1 MYRSLLTIP
10 FVFLL
15 LLKVSAGTDF
25 SLANYGLLQVAVK
38 DTMVEEEIAKEDQ
51 LIDEVVKSGQLPKK
65 EKVQYF
71 NQVTK
76 YGFKNL
82 FSNYSYN
89 NTLPYNAQ
97 INPNAEIF
105 VQDYMKAHG
114 SYLQNMKDWGQPY
127 FNLIEGVLVQY
138 GLPRE
143 LKYIAVIESNLS
155 TGATSNM
162 GAGGPW
168 QFMPYTAR
176 DYGLVVNGY
185 VDERRDYYKSTHA
198 AARYLL
204 SLYRQMH
211 DWLLVMAAYN
221 GGPGRVYT
229 AMKKSGSKNFWNL
242 QYYLPAESRTY
253 VKRFIA
259 THYIME
265 GTGGATTIGANPLEA
280 GTYGELQNINRT
292 SYGNTNTRQNPYNTK
307 TPLSATE
314 LVDIEVL
321 SISGKYNSII
331 IAKNL
336 AMDIMLFNH
345 YNPNF
350 DGVISLTGNFDL
362 RLPPDKMQLF
372 VSNKF
377 PILNESVQLLLSGV
391 IMPPNKMIYPKAKEK
406 RKS

>member
-1 MYRSLLTIP
+1 MKILLLMLC
-10 FVFLL
+10 FFCLL
-15 LLKVSAGTDF
+15 LLKVSAGRDL
-25 SLANYGLLQVAVK
+25 SLANYGFIQLAIQ
-38 DTMVEEEIAKEDQ
+38 DTMIEEEVAKENQ
-51 LIDEVVKSGQLPKK
+51 LIDEVVKSRQLPKK

-89 NTLPYNAQ
+89 ATLPYTAQ

-114 SYLQNMKDWGQPY
+114 SYLQNMKAWGQPY

-138 GLPRE
+138 GLPME
-143 LKYIAVIESNLS
+143 LKYIAVIESNLK
-155 TGATSNM
+155 TGATSNV

-168 QFMPYTAR
+168 QFMPLTAR
-176 DYGLVVNGY
+176 DYGLVVNGN

-221 GGPGRVYT
+221 GGPGRVFS

-265 GTGGATTIGANPLEA
+265 GSGTATTMGGNALEA
-280 GTYGELQNINRT
+280 GTYSELQNINRT
-292 SYGNTNTRQNPYNTK
+292 SYGNASAGQNPYNK
-307 TPLSATE
+307 KNLSAVE
-314 LVDIEVL
+314 LADIEVL
-321 SISGKYNSII
+321 PISGKYNSLI

-336 AMDIMLFNH
+336 AMDITLFNH
-345 YNPNF
+345 YNQNF
-350 DGVISLTGNFDL
+350 DGVISSTGNFDL
-362 RLPPDKMQLF
+362 RLPPNKMQLF
-372 VSNKF
+372 VSNRY
-377 PILNESVQLLLSGV
+377 PILNESVQALLNGV
-391 IMPPNKMIYPKAKEK
+391 FIPPNKIVYPKTKEK
-406 RKS
+406 KKF

>member
-1 MYRSLLTIP
+1 MKKLLVISFLCLQFLPFLGSKSFASGSKSLQLENI
-10 FVFLL
+10 
-15 LLKVSAGTDF
+15 
-25 SLANYGLLQVAVK
+25 K
-38 DTMVEEEIAKEDQ
+38 DTIAEEDSVRENE
-51 LIDEVVKSGQLPKK
+51 LIDEVVKSRAIPKK

-89 NTLPYNAQ
+89 STLPYTTQ

-105 VQDYMKAHG
+105 VQDYIKVHG
-114 SYLQNMKDWGQPY
+114 RYLQNMKGWGQPY
-127 FNLIEGVLVQY
+127 FNLIESVLQQY
-138 GLPRE
+138 GLPCE

-155 TGATSNM
+155 TGATSVV

-176 DYGLVVNGY
+176 DYGLVVNSY
-185 VDERRDYYKSTHA
+185 QDDRRDYYKSTHA

-221 GGPGRVYT
+221 GGPGRVYS
-229 AMKKSGSKNFWNL
+229 AMKRSGSKDFWDL

-265 GTGGATTIGANPLEA
+265 GSGGVTTA
-280 GTYGELQNINRT
+280 GGGSQGLSDLSSVDINRT
-292 SYGNTNTRQNPYNTK
+292 NYFGKTGKPNPYNTK
-307 TPLSATE
+307 SVLSAE
-314 LVDIEVL
+314 QLVDVEMLPV
-321 SISGKYNSII
+321 SGKYNSLI

-336 AMDIMLFNH
+336 AMDIALFNH

-350 DGVISLTGNFDL
+350 DATMSSTGSYDL

-372 VSNKF
+372 VVNKY
-377 PILNESVQLLLSGV
+377 PILNESVQALLNGTIV
-391 IMPPNKMIYPKAKEK
+391 PANKMVYPKINSKK
-406 RKS
+406 KS

>member
-1 MYRSLLTIP
+1 MKILLLMLC
-10 FVFLL
+10 FFCLL
-15 LLKVSAGTDF
+15 LLKVSAGRDL
-25 SLANYGLLQVAVK
+25 SLANYGFIQLAIQ
-38 DTMVEEEIAKEDQ
+38 DTMIEEEVAKENQ
-51 LIDEVVKSGQLPKK
+51 LIDEVVKSRQLPKK

-89 NTLPYNAQ
+89 ATLPYTAQ

-114 SYLQNMKDWGQPY
+114 SYLQNMKAWGQPY

-138 GLPRE
+138 GLPME
-143 LKYIAVIESNLS
+143 LKYIAVIESNLN
-155 TGATSNM
+155 TGATSNV

-168 QFMPYTAR
+168 QFMPLTAR
-176 DYGLVVNGY
+176 DYGLVVNGN

-221 GGPGRVYT
+221 GGPGRVFS

-265 GTGGATTIGANPLEA
+265 GSGTATTMGGNALEA
-280 GTYGELQNINRT
+280 GTYSELQNINRT
-292 SYGNTNTRQNPYNTK
+292 SYGNASAGQNPYNK
-307 TPLSATE
+307 KNLSAVE
-314 LVDIEVL
+314 LADIEVL
-321 SISGKYNSII
+321 PISGKYNSLI

-336 AMDIMLFNH
+336 AMDITLFNH
-345 YNPNF
+345 YNQNF
-350 DGVISLTGNFDL
+350 DGVISSTGNFDL
-362 RLPPDKMQLF
+362 RLPPNKMQLF
-372 VSNKF
+372 VINRY
-377 PILNESVQLLLSGV
+377 PILNESVQALLNGV
-391 IMPPNKMIYPKAKEK
+391 FIPPNKMVYPKAKEK
-406 RKS
+406 KKF

>member
-1 MYRSLLTIP
+1 MKQIFIILSIFFTLLAFPVEKSYSQEQPVVDANLQDTIIE
-10 FVFLL
+10 
-15 LLKVSAGTDF
+15 
-25 SLANYGLLQVAVK
+25 AV
-38 DTMVEEEIAKEDQ
+38 TAKEDA
-51 LIDEVVKSGQLPKK
+51 LIEEVLKSRSVPKK

-71 NQVTK
+71 NQVTQ

-89 NTLPYNAQ
+89 STLPYNAQ

-114 SYLQNMKDWGQPY
+114 SYLQKMKGWGLPY
-127 FNLIEGVLVQY
+127 FNLIDNVLQQY

-155 TGATSNM
+155 TGATSRV

-185 VDERRDYYKSTHA
+185 IDERRDYYKSTHA

-221 GGPGRVYT
+221 GGPGRVYA

-242 QYYLPAESRTY
+242 QHYLPAESRIY

-265 GTGGATTIGANPLEA
+265 GSGGVTTNIAGSDAN
-280 GTYGELQNINRT
+280 GR
-292 SYGNTNTRQNPYNTK
+292 TNTK
-307 TPLSATE
+307 LSAE
-314 LVDIEVL
+314 EMVDVEVFP
-321 SISGKYNSII
+321 ISGKYNSLVV
-331 IAKNL
+331 AKNL
-336 AMDIMLFNH
+336 AMDIGLFNH
-345 YNPNF
+345 YNPDF
-350 DGVISLTGNFDL
+350 DGMMASDGNFDL
-362 RLPPDKMQLF
+362 RLPPDKMNLF
-372 VSNKF
+372 MLNKYQ
-377 PILNESVQLLLSGV
+377 ILNESVQSLLSGAILPANKTV
-391 IMPPNKMIYPKAKEK
+391 IPKSKEK
-406 RKS
+406 KKG

>member
-1 MYRSLLTIP
+1 M
-10 FVFLL
+10 
-15 LLKVSAGTDF
+15 
-25 SLANYGLLQVAVK
+25 VK
-38 DTMVEEEIAKEDQ
+38 EDLAKEDR
-51 LIDEVVKSGQLPKK
+51 LIDEVVQSRTIPKK

-71 NQVTK
+71 NQVTR

-89 NTLPYNAQ
+89 SSLPYTAQ
-97 INPNAEIF
+97 INPNAELF
-105 VQDYMKAHG
+105 VQDYIKAHG
-114 SYLQNMKDWGQPY
+114 SYLQKMKGWGQPY
-127 FNLIEGVLVQY
+127 FNLIESVLQQY

-155 TGATSNM
+155 TGATSNV

-168 QFMPYTAR
+168 QFMPYTGR
-176 DYGLVVNGY
+176 DYGLVINGY

-204 SLYRQMH
+204 ALYKEMH

-221 GGPGRVYT
+221 GGPARVYS
-229 AMKKSGSKNFWNL
+229 AMKKSGSRNFWDL

-265 GTGGATTIGANPLEA
+265 GTGSVTTFSNSSLE
-280 GTYGELQNINRT
+280 N
-292 SYGNTNTRQNPYNTK
+292 NPYNKKPDLTE
-307 TPLSATE
+307 TE
-314 LVDIEVL
+314 LVDVEVL
-321 SISGKYNSII
+321 PVSGKYNSMV

-336 AMDIMLFNH
+336 VMDISLFNH
-345 YNPNF
+345 YNPGF
-350 DGVISLTGNFDL
+350 DGMMSSNGNFDL

-372 VSNKF
+372 LANKYQ
-377 PILNESVQLLLSGV
+377 ILNESVQLLLSGAV
-391 IMPPNKMIYPKAKEK
+391 IPSNKTIYTPGKKK
-406 RKS
+406 KQY

>member
-1 MYRSLLTIP
+1 MKQLLVISFFCFQFLHVSGAEGLTTISKSLQ
-10 FVFLL
+10 
-15 LLKVSAGTDF
+15 
-25 SLANYGLLQVAVK
+25 LQNIK
-38 DTMVEEEIAKEDQ
+38 DTISEKDTAKENE
-51 LIDEVVKSGQLPKK
+51 LIEEVVKSRTIPKK

-89 NTLPYNAQ
+89 STLPYNTQ

-105 VQDYMKAHG
+105 VQDYMKVHG
-114 SYLQNMKDWGQPY
+114 RYLQNMKGWGQPY
-127 FNLIEGVLVQY
+127 FNLIESVLQQY

-155 TGATSNM
+155 TGATSVV

-185 VDERRDYYKSTHA
+185 QDDRRDYYKSTHA

-221 GGPGRVYT
+221 GGPGRVYS
-229 AMKKSGSKNFWNL
+229 AMKRSGSKDFWDL

-265 GTGGATTIGANPLEA
+265 GSGGVTTAGGSAMGVANLSSTDISRTNYSANTGKP
-280 GTYGELQNINRT
+280 
-292 SYGNTNTRQNPYNTK
+292 NPYDTK
-307 TPLSATE
+307 SALSAAQ
-314 LVDIEVL
+314 LVDVEML
-321 SISGKYNSII
+321 SISGKYNSLI

-336 AMDIMLFNH
+336 VMDIALFNH

-350 DGVISLTGNFDL
+350 DATMSSTGSFDL

-372 VSNKF
+372 VVNKY
-377 PILNESVQLLLSGV
+377 PILNESVQALLNGTV
-391 IMPPNKMIYPKAKEK
+391 VPANKMVYPKTSPKK
-406 RKS
+406 KS